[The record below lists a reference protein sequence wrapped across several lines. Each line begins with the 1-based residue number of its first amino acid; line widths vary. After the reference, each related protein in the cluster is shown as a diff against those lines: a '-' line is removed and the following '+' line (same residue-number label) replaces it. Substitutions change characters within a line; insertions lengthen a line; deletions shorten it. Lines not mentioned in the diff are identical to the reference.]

1 MITVNS
7 IILDLSPVVKL
18 TDDEYFRLATAH
30 DNLRMERTPTGEIEI
45 MSPTGGETGKRN
57 ADLTID
63 LGLWNREAKL
73 GVVFDSS
80 TQFKLPNGGDR
91 SPDASWIQVE
101 RWNTLTAEEKKRFPP
116 ICPDFAI
123 ELRSESDNLRSLQ
136 NKMQEYLNS
145 GLRLGWLIDP
155 KNRRVEIYRQGQEPE
170 ILENPSSLSGE
181 DVLPGFVLDV
191 QNIFQSDS

>member
-1 MITVNS
+1 MNS

-80 TQFKLPNGGDR
+80 TQFRLANGGDSVSEALFVVKPLGVSR
-91 SPDASWIQVE
+91 RRCNAC
-101 RWNTLTAEEKKRFPP
+101 PP
-116 ICPDFAI
+116 LA
-123 ELRSESDNLRSLQ
+123 
-136 NKMQEYLNS
+136 
-145 GLRLGWLIDP
+145 GA
-155 KNRRVEIYRQGQEPE
+155 
-170 ILENPSSLSGE
+170 LS
-181 DVLPGFVLDV
+181 
-191 QNIFQSDS
+191 